1 MIIGIVGFIN
11 SGKGEVGDFLHRE
24 FKFKR
29 DSFAKPLKDAV
40 AVIFG
45 WDRDMLEGNTEESR
59 KKREEVDTFWSMVTG
74 REITPRLVLQI
85 FATECVRNVFH
96 QNTWTA
102 SLIKRNWNYD
112 ADVVITDCRFKNEMN
127 AIRKAG
133 GLIIRV
139 KRGDNPEWY
148 NDMVKYNN
156 GEKSTKIIE
165 LRKSGLIPHISETDW
180 IGYDFDYTIKNDGT
194 LKELHEETEKLMF
207 EIFENERDVNF
218 KANKSLNG
226 IIDYFGG

>member
-24 FKFKR
+24 FRFKR

-40 AVIFG
+40 SIIFG
-45 WDRDMLEGNTEESR
+45 WDRDMLEGNTEKSR
-59 KKREEVDTFWSMVTG
+59 KQREEVDSFWSMVTG

-85 FATECVRNVFH
+85 FATECVRNIFH

-102 SLIKRNWNYD
+102 SLIKRNWNHD

-139 KRGDNPEWY
+139 KRGANPEWY
-148 NDMVKYNN
+148 NEMIKFNN
-156 GEKSTKIIE
+156 GEKSAKVDD
-165 LRKSGLIPHISETDW
+165 LRKSGQIPHISETDW
-180 IGYDFDYTIKNDGT
+180 IGYDFDYTLFNNGT
-194 LKELHEETEKLMF
+194 LKELHEEIEKLMF

-218 KANKSLNG
+218 KANKSMNG

>member
-139 KRGDNPEWY
+139 KRG
-148 NDMVKYNN
+148 KRQ
-156 GEKSTKIIE
+156 
-165 LRKSGLIPHISETDW
+165 L
-180 IGYDFDYTIKNDGT
+180 
-194 LKELHEETEKLMF
+194 
-207 EIFENERDVNF
+207 
-218 KANKSLNG
+218 
-226 IIDYFGG
+226 

>member
-24 FKFKR
+24 FRFKR

-40 AVIFG
+40 SIIFG
-45 WDRDMLEGNTEESR
+45 WDRDMLEGNTEKSR
-59 KKREEVDTFWSMVTG
+59 KQREEVDSFWSMVTG
-74 REITPRLVLQI
+74 KEITPRLVLQL

-102 SLIKRNWNYD
+102 SLIKRNWNHD

-148 NDMVKYNN
+148 NDMVKFNN
-156 GEKSTKIIE
+156 GEKSTKVDD
-165 LRKSGLIPHISETDW
+165 LRKSGQIPHISETDW
-180 IGYDFDYTIKNDGT
+180 IGYDFDYTLFNDGT
-194 LKELHEETEKLMF
+194 LKELHEEIEKLMF
-207 EIFENERDVNF
+207 EIFENEKDVNF
-218 KANKSLNG
+218 KANKSMNG